1 MFVREILGFGLG
13 LGTAG
18 ALGITCLLGGHYVSA
33 FRNHVRETVIKAVP
47 KEIHN
52 KAALEAIERSESKL
66 VAAQAESQKELAK
79 LEGKKEELRTL
90 KSGIAEL
97 TSRLLRAKDLLSNG
111 KVSTEDRP
119 LLSNEIRLLSEVLSK
134 NQARVTAIENHI
146 RNVEGSHEKIASS
159 SREFLAKLDQAR
171 LDASQNISKQ
181 HTSRAKELVSEA
193 ESILE
198 TIRLDNL
205 VTLDRQEVLDT
216 IRSPILSTPL
226 NDAYEDEDLIKEID
240 RVLAKR

>member
-1 MFVREILGFGLG
+1 
-13 LGTAG
+13 
-18 ALGITCLLGGHYVSA
+18 
-33 FRNHVRETVIKAVP
+33 
-47 KEIHN
+47 
-52 KAALEAIERSESKL
+52 
-66 VAAQAESQKELAK
+66 
-79 LEGKKEELRTL
+79 
-90 KSGIAEL
+90 
-97 TSRLLRAKDLLSNG
+97 
-111 KVSTEDRP
+111 
-119 LLSNEIRLLSEVLSK
+119 
-134 NQARVTAIENHI
+134 VTAIENHI

-226 NDAYEDEDLIKEID
+226 NDAYEDEELIKEID